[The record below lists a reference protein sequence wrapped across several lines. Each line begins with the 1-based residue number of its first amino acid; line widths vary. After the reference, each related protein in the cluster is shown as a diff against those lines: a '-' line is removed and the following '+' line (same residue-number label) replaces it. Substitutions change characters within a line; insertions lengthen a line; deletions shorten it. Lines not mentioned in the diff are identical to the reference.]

1 MTFLK
6 KLHIHPLFL
15 LLIVLSLFTGTFV
28 QLFILFAI
36 ILIHEIGHYTLANHY
51 QWHIQSIVLW
61 VFGGVMKTT
70 EATNRPIKED
80 IIVTVAGPLQH
91 IWMFAVIYGCSFMDI
106 IPTSLVQTAFYF
118 NYLLLLFNLLPI
130 YPLDGGKLLFYIL
143 SLFLPY
149 KKSHHYTYRFS
160 LLACILLVLFLFFNL
175 FTLFVVL
182 LLTYKKTNQYTY
194 RFSFLAC
201 ILLVLFLFFNPFTLT
216 AVLLLLF
223 LMWENYQQWRQHPYI
238 FMRFLLQRMKMPE
251 IEILFVDHSYTLM
264 DVFSLFK
271 RTREHEIKLK
281 ESTYSLS
288 ETEALDYYF
297 NKGKIQESVGQIIK
311 VI

>member
-91 IWMFAVIYGCSFMDI
+91 IWMFAVIYGCSYIDI
-106 IPTSLVQTAFYF
+106 IRTSLVQTAFYF
-118 NYLLLLFNLLPI
+118 NWLLLLFNLLPI
-130 YPLDGGKLLFYIL
+130 YPIAVGKLLFYIL

-149 KKSHHYTYRFS
+149 KKAHQYTYRFS
-160 LLACILLVLFLFFNL
+160 LLACILF
-175 FTLFVVL
+175 
-182 LLTYKKTNQYTY
+182 
-194 RFSFLAC
+194 
-201 ILLVLFLFFNPFTLT
+201 VLFLFFNPFTLT

-251 IEILFVDHSYTLM
+251 IEI
-264 DVFSLFK
+264 
-271 RTREHEIKLK
+271 
-281 ESTYSLS
+281 
-288 ETEALDYYF
+288 
-297 NKGKIQESVGQIIK
+297 
-311 VI
+311 

>member
-51 QWHIQSIVLW
+51 KWHIQSIVLW

-118 NYLLLLFNLLPI
+118 NWLLLLFNLLPI

-149 KKSHHYTYRFS
+149 KKAHQYTYRFS
-160 LLACILLVLFLFFNL
+160 L
-175 FTLFVVL
+175 
-182 LLTYKKTNQYTY
+182 
-194 RFSFLAC
+194 LAC

>member
-51 QWHIQSIVLW
+51 KWHIQSIVLW

-91 IWMFAVIYGCSFMDI
+91 IWMFAVIYGCSYIDI

-118 NYLLLLFNLLPI
+118 NWLLLLFNLLPI

-149 KKSHHYTYRFS
+149 KKAHQYTYRFS
-160 LLACILLVLFLFFNL
+160 L
-175 FTLFVVL
+175 
-182 LLTYKKTNQYTY
+182 
-194 RFSFLAC
+194 LAC

>member
-91 IWMFAVIYGCSFMDI
+91 IWMFAVIYGCSYIDI

-118 NYLLLLFNLLPI
+118 NWLLLLFNLLPI

-149 KKSHHYTYRFS
+149 KKAHQYTYRFS
-160 LLACILLVLFLFFNL
+160 L
-175 FTLFVVL
+175 
-182 LLTYKKTNQYTY
+182 
-194 RFSFLAC
+194 LAC

>member
-15 LLIVLSLFTGTFV
+15 LLIILSLFTGTFV

-36 ILIHEIGHYTLANHY
+36 ILIHEIGHYTLANNY

-80 IIVTVAGPLQH
+80 IIVTMAGPLQH
-91 IWMFAVIYGCSFMDI
+91 IWMFAVIYGCSFIDI

-118 NYLLLLFNLLPI
+118 NWLLLLFNLLPI

-143 SLFLPY
+143 SLILPY
-149 KKSHHYTYRFS
+149 KKAHQYTYRFS
-160 LLACILLVLFLFFNL
+160 LLACILLI
-175 FTLFVVL
+175 
-182 LLTYKKTNQYTY
+182 
-194 RFSFLAC
+194 S
-201 ILLVLFLFFNPFTLT
+201 FLFFNPFTLT

-251 IEILFVDHSYTLM
+251 IEILFVDQSYTLM
-264 DVFSLFK
+264 DIFSLFK
-271 RTREHEIKLK
+271 RTREHEIKL
-281 ESTYSLS
+281 EDSTYSLS

>member
-36 ILIHEIGHYTLANHY
+36 ILIHEIGHYTLANDY

-91 IWMFAVIYGCSFMDI
+91 IWMFAVIYGCSYIDI

-118 NYLLLLFNLLPI
+118 NWLLFLFYLFLIYYLVGGNLLLYIFSFYIYFYDNNYFKYDIKLSLISINTTSLVKTVLYINRLLLLFNYKSI
-130 YPLDGGKLLFYIL
+130 YPLDGCKLLFYIL

-149 KKSHHYTYRFS
+149 KKAHQYTYRFS
-160 LLACILLVLFLFFNL
+160 LLACILLVLFLFFN
-175 FTLFVVL
+175 
-182 LLTYKKTNQYTY
+182 
-194 RFSFLAC
+194 
-201 ILLVLFLFFNPFTLT
+201 PF
-216 AVLLLLF
+216 
-223 LMWENYQQWRQHPYI
+223 
-238 FMRFLLQRMKMPE
+238 
-251 IEILFVDHSYTLM
+251 
-264 DVFSLFK
+264 
-271 RTREHEIKLK
+271 
-281 ESTYSLS
+281 
-288 ETEALDYYF
+288 
-297 NKGKIQESVGQIIK
+297 
-311 VI
+311 

>member
-51 QWHIQSIVLW
+51 KWHIQSIVLW

-80 IIVTVAGPLQH
+80 IIVTIAGPLQH
-91 IWMFAVIYGCSFMDI
+91 IWMFAVIYGCSYIDI
-106 IPTSLVQTAFYF
+106 IPTPLVQTAFYF
-118 NYLLLLFNLLPI
+118 NWLLLLFNLLPI
-130 YPLDGGKLLFYIL
+130 YPLDGGKLLFYML

-149 KKSHHYTYRFS
+149 KKAH
-160 LLACILLVLFLFFNL
+160 
-175 FTLFVVL
+175 
-182 LLTYKKTNQYTY
+182 QYTY
-194 RFSFLAC
+194 RFSILAC
-201 ILLVLFLFFNPFTLT
+201 ILLILFLFFNPFTLT
-216 AVLLLLF
+216 AVLLLIF

-238 FMRFLLQRMKMPE
+238 FMRFLLQRMKMPK
-251 IEILFVDHSYTLM
+251 IEVLFVDHSYTLM

-271 RTREHEIKLK
+271 RTHEHEIKLVN
-281 ESTYSLS
+281 STYSLS

-311 VI
+311 VV

>member
-118 NYLLLLFNLLPI
+118 NWLLLLFNLLPI
-130 YPLDGGKLLFYIL
+130 YPLYGGKLLFYVL
-143 SLFLPY
+143 FFFLPY
-149 KKSHHYTYRFS
+149 KLAHHDKYMFS
-160 LLACILLVLFLFFNL
+160 LLACILLVLFLFFNP
-175 FTLFVVL
+175 F
-182 LLTYKKTNQYTY
+182 
-194 RFSFLAC
+194 
-201 ILLVLFLFFNPFTLT
+201 ILS
-216 AVLLLLF
+216 AILLLLF
-223 LMWENYQQWRQHPYI
+223 LMWENYQQWREQSYI
-238 FMRFLLQRMKMPE
+238 FMRFLLQRMKMSE

-264 DVFSLFK
+264 DVL
-271 RTREHEIKLK
+271 
-281 ESTYSLS
+281 
-288 ETEALDYYF
+288 
-297 NKGKIQESVGQIIK
+297 
-311 VI
+311 

>member
-118 NYLLLLFNLLPI
+118 TWLL
-130 YPLDGGKLLFYIL
+130 LLFYIL
-143 SLFLPY
+143 SLFHPY
-149 KKSHHYTYRFS
+149 KKAHQYTYRFS
-160 LLACILLVLFLFFNL
+160 LF
-175 FTLFVVL
+175 
-182 LLTYKKTNQYTY
+182 
-194 RFSFLAC
+194 AC

-238 FMRFLLQRMKMPE
+238 FMRFLLQRMKMSE

>member
-15 LLIVLSLFTGTFV
+15 LLIILSLFTGTFV

-80 IIVTVAGPLQH
+80 IIVTMAGPLQH
-91 IWMFAVIYGCSFMDI
+91 IWMFAVIYGCSFIDI

-118 NYLLLLFNLLPI
+118 NWLLLLFNLLPI
-130 YPLDGGKLLFYIL
+130 YPLDGVKLLFYIL
-143 SLFLPY
+143 SLILPY
-149 KKSHHYTYRFS
+149 KKAHQYTYRFS
-160 LLACILLVLFLFFNL
+160 LLACILLI
-175 FTLFVVL
+175 
-182 LLTYKKTNQYTY
+182 
-194 RFSFLAC
+194 S
-201 ILLVLFLFFNPFTLT
+201 FLFFNPFTLT

-251 IEILFVDHSYTLM
+251 IEILFVDQSYTLM
-264 DVFSLFK
+264 DIFSLFK
-271 RTREHEIKLK
+271 RTREHEIKL
-281 ESTYSLS
+281 EDSTYSLS

>member
-118 NYLLLLFNLLPI
+118 NWLLLLFNLLPI

-149 KKSHHYTYRFS
+149 KKAHQYTYRFS
-160 LLACILLVLFLFFNL
+160 L
-175 FTLFVVL
+175 
-182 LLTYKKTNQYTY
+182 
-194 RFSFLAC
+194 LAC